1 MNQAPPGDKTRLD
14 SKTVTLTREAEAQR
28 DLSTSSFSRGA
39 KSLLMMGFLTLL
51 CAGVCAPLFLS
62 GPSAGEAAA
71 KTTAA
76 FARLL
81 PTVEAFQ
88 RIRTVQDLWRWLPS
102 PAATHEAEKAL
113 EENAVLAGRLRPL
126 LQEFLVR
133 LFGEGNQQVVVA
145 RSGGLFYRKDIDYVN
160 GRSFLDPIRV
170 TERSNKEKVAA
181 DPLPA
186 VADFQKQ
193 LAARGIRL
201 VLLPVPV
208 KPCVEGHQLGGGRPA
223 AIRLRQ
229 NAAFAHCVEQMR
241 DRGVEVFDCGPLLL
255 ERLRHSGEAQY
266 LAADTHWT
274 PGAMEAVARAV
285 AEQIAPESTAAA
297 PPRQSAASVRVS
309 APGDTLALLGLPKEQ
324 TLFAA
329 QTVEIHPVMNSSD
342 FWKPSPTADV
352 LLLGDSFSNIYSL
365 SQMGWGEGAGFA
377 EQLSAAMGRPVDAL
391 LRNSDGAFAGRQMLQ
406 HELAMGRDRLA
417 GKKVVVWEFAVRELA
432 FGDWKLLP
440 LELGPPPLS
449 GFYCPPRGQRVWIEG
464 TVVGVS
470 PVPRP
475 GSVPYKEHIMSV
487 RLADV
492 VAGGARSVGECLV
505 YTWSLRDQ
513 QLTAAGR
520 LRPGDRVRWE
530 VCAWDE
536 VQGTREKFQRSEFEE
551 PALLLE
557 SFVWVE

>member
-1 MNQAPPGDKTRLD
+1 MNHAPPGEKPRLNA
-14 SKTVTLTREAEAQR
+14 KPVVLTREAEAQR
-28 DLSTSSFSRGA
+28 DLGTSFFSSGA
-39 KSLLMMGFLTLL
+39 KTLLLFGFLSLL
-51 CAGVCAPLFLS
+51 CAGVCAPLFLGGS
-62 GPSAGEAAA
+62 SAAEAAT

-76 FARLL
+76 FSRLI
-81 PTVEAFQ
+81 PTAEAFQ
-88 RIRTVQDLWRWLPS
+88 QIRSVPDLWRWLPS

-113 EENAVLAGRLRPL
+113 EENSVLAGRLRPL
-126 LQEFLVR
+126 LQAFLVR
-133 LFGEGNQQVVVA
+133 LFGEGNQQVLVA
-145 RSGGLFYRKDIDYVN
+145 RGGGLFYRKDIDYVN
-160 GRSFLDPIRV
+160 GRPFLDPVRIR
-170 TERSNKEKVAA
+170 ERSKIEHVAA

-186 VADFQKQ
+186 VADFQQQ

-201 VLLPVPV
+201 IVLPVPV
-208 KPCVEGHQLGGGRPA
+208 KPCVEGHQLGTGGPA
-223 AIRLRQ
+223 DIRLRQ
-229 NAAFAHCVEQMR
+229 NAAFARCVELMHA
-241 DRGVEVFDCGPLLL
+241 RGVEVFDCGPLLL
-255 ERLRHSGEAQY
+255 ERLQRSGEAQY

-285 AEQIAPESTAAA
+285 AGKIAPESTAAA
-297 PPRQSAASVRVS
+297 APRTPLESVRAS

-324 TLFAA
+324 TSFAA
-329 QTVEIHPVMNSSD
+329 QTVEIHPVMNGSD

-377 EQLSAAMGRPVDAL
+377 EQLSAALGRPVDAL
-391 LRNSDGAFAGRQMLQ
+391 LRNSDGAFAARQMLQ

-440 LELGPPPLS
+440 LELGPPPVS
-449 GFYCPPRGQRVWIEG
+449 GFYCPPKGQRVWIEG
-464 TVVGVS
+464 TVAAVS
-470 PVPRP
+470 QVPRP

-492 VAGGARSVGECLV
+492 VAGGARGVGECLA
-505 YTWSLRDQ
+505 YTWSMREQ

-536 VQGTREKFQRSEFEE
+536 VQGTREKFQRSEFED

-557 SFVWVE
+557 SFVWFE